1 MPGKNFLE
9 SLMTDMGPKAHDAI
23 NQAIDNNDRMKFQ
36 EGGMVG
42 NIVSLLQSLFKKD
55 SEDSVGPGPGLPLDT
70 QSDELKVA
78 RALQEIERIDTSVP
92 GTRYGM
98 LERGPEN
105 IFGDDIEMLAKI
117 LYDIEGG
124 QEPGRYSF
132 SGKGKYDNPNDPQ
145 KLIGMVA
152 DVFTEPKPRMDIFGR
167 PQLTGKSFG
176 TADVQDIVKLISQD
190 GLEESAVLDTILQ
203 QIQPMT
209 K

>member
-9 SLMTDMGPKAHDAI
+9 SLMTEMGPKAHDAI

-42 NIVSLLQSLFKKD
+42 NIASLLQSLFKKD
-55 SEDSVGPGPGLPLDT
+55 SEDSVERGTGPGLPLGT

-78 RALQEIERIDTSVP
+78 RALQEIEEQDPRGFRLGS
-92 GTRYGM
+92 
-98 LERGPEN
+98 GPEYVN
-105 IFGDDIEMLAKI
+105 PTDIGMLAKI

-124 QEPGRYSF
+124 QEPGTYRF
-132 SGKGKYDNPNDPQ
+132 SMGKGEVGNPNDPQ

-176 TADVQDIVKLISQD
+176 TADVQDIVKLISQG
-190 GLEESAVLDTILQ
+190 GLEDSAVFDTILQ
-203 QIQPMT
+203 QIQPRT

>member
-1 MPGKNFLE
+1 M
-9 SLMTDMGPKAHDAI
+9 
-23 NQAIDNNDRMKFQ
+23 
-36 EGGMVG
+36 
-42 NIVSLLQSLFKKD
+42 
-55 SEDSVGPGPGLPLDT
+55 PLDT